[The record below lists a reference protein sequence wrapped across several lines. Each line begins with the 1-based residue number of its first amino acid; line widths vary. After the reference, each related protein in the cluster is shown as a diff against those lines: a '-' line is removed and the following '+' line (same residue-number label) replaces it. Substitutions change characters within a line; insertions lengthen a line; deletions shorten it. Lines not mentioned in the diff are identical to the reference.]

1 MEKKDWHIVPECYI
15 DTNLTEYLLDSHGVN
30 HQKGC
35 NAVAKKMMESNL
47 KDQFS
52 IGIIDSDKRQHS
64 YVGEFEEIAHTRHI
78 ALLKHRE
85 RPHYFVKISPAMD
98 QFILDCA
105 AEQCVNL
112 EDYNLPSKLED
123 FTKVTK
129 DVNAKK
135 ERRFKQLF
143 KAIESSREMSIL
155 NSVLNYLNSQQYQ
168 SQTKELQNFFDESND
183 AGQEV

>member
-1 MEKKDWHIVPECYI
+1 MDKKDWHIVPECYI
-15 DTNLTEYLLDSHGVN
+15 DTNLAEFLLESHGVN

-52 IGIIDSDKRQHS
+52 IGIIDNDKRQHS
-64 YVGEFEEIAHTRHI
+64 YVSEFEEIAHTQHV

-85 RPHYFVKISPAMD
+85 RPHYFIRISPAMD

-105 AEQCVNL
+105 NEQGVNL
-112 EDYNLPSKLED
+112 KDYGLPSELED

-129 DVNAKK
+129 DVNVKNDY
-135 ERRFKQLF
+135 RFKSLF
-143 KAIESSREMSIL
+143 HALEDSKEISKLR
-155 NSVLNYLNSQQYQ
+155 SVLNYLNDKQYKCD
-168 SQTKELQNFFDESND
+168 TAELQRLFE
-183 AGQEV
+183 

>member
-15 DTNLTEYLLDSHGVN
+15 DTNLAESLLDSHGVK

-52 IGIIDSDKRQHS
+52 IGIIDNDKRQHS
-64 YVGEFEEIAHTRHI
+64 YVSKFEEIAHTQHI
-78 ALLKHRE
+78 ALLKHKA
-85 RPHYFVKISPAMD
+85 RPHYFIRISPAMD

-105 AEQCVNL
+105 KEQGVNL
-112 EDYNLPSKLED
+112 KDYALPTVLEE

-129 DVNAKK
+129 DVNAKNDY
-135 ERRFKQLF
+135 RFKSLF
-143 KAIESSREMSIL
+143 RALEDSKELSKLRSI
-155 NSVLNYLNSQQYQ
+155 SNYLNEKQYKCN
-168 SQTKELQNFFDESND
+168 TTELQSLFE
-183 AGQEV
+183 E

>member
-15 DTNLTEYLLDSHGVN
+15 DTNLAEYLLDSHGVN

-52 IGIIDSDKRQHS
+52 IGIIDNDKRQHS
-64 YVGEFEEIAHTRHI
+64 YVSEFTEIAHTQHI
-78 ALLKHRE
+78 TLLKHKE
-85 RPHYFVKISPAMD
+85 RPHYFIRISPAMD

-105 AEQCVNL
+105 NELGVNL
-112 EDYNLPSKLED
+112 KDYGLPSELEE

-129 DVNAKK
+129 DVNAKNDY
-135 ERRFKQLF
+135 RFKSLF
-143 KAIESSREMSIL
+143 GALEGSIELSKLR
-155 NSVLNYLNSQQYQ
+155 SVLIYLNDKQYKCD
-168 SQTKELQNFFDESND
+168 TAELQKLFE
-183 AGQEV
+183 